1 MSDWRVDEAICYQN
15 LLHEAELHCEELYG
29 EDEDEEEPIDKL
41 VGVVLD
47 MVEEGADGEQY

>member
-29 EDEDEEEPIDKL
+29 EEEDEEEPTDKL

-47 MVEEGADGEQY
+47 MVEGGADGEQR

>member
-29 EDEDEEEPIDKL
+29 EDEDEEEPTDKL